1 VSLPLD
7 NWQFWATTVIFII
20 AAAWLLRTIL
30 PVPILTRRY
39 QRRKR
44 QRRVNLTVKGRGVR

>member
-7 NWQFWATTVIFII
+7 NWQFWAATLIFLV

-30 PVPILTRRY
+30 PLRGGRHRRI
-39 QRRKR
+39 RA
-44 QRRVNLTVKGRGVR
+44 RRVNLTVKGRGVR